1 MNYFRGLRSAHQIP
15 SLLFLQFFTLNH
27 TTQNNLLQ
35 HHGRQKH
42 LPKALKD
49 LITADE
55 QQDGEA
61 ELSRPEIRGCLMFN
75 IEMFKNAVLS
85 LKVSFFYNTLLLS
98 PRKNALFSCN
108 LLLTGRIQLGQTL
121 VFFVEEL
128 VGERELH
135 LKFW

>member
-1 MNYFRGLRSAHQIP
+1 
-15 SLLFLQFFTLNH
+15 
-27 TTQNNLLQ
+27 
-35 HHGRQKH
+35 
-42 LPKALKD
+42 
-49 LITADE
+49 
-55 QQDGEA
+55 
-61 ELSRPEIRGCLMFN
+61 MFN

-108 LLLTGRIQLGQTL
+108 LLLMGRIQLGQTL